1 MLDVHPPHEKMHGI
15 RDFLLHL
22 LTITIGLLIALA
34 LEGCAERWHHRQ
46 LRNEAEANLHQ
57 EIRDNA
63 KEIASAHIAN
73 ASEQAN
79 LKKVLEFLEARK
91 ENRDY
96 DIHEIQMGFTIG
108 DLKDSSWKTASA
120 TGALSYMEYDHVQ
133 RYAAAYRL
141 QDKYS
146 ALQDQTI
153 NEYLQLQSYIIY
165 GFDPKKLTASDAESA
180 ELDAR
185 RTLTHLVAMDQVGE
199 AVNKEYDNVLAE
211 K

>member
-1 MLDVHPPHEKMHGI
+1 MHGV
-15 RDFLLHL
+15 RDFFLHL
-22 LTITIGLLIALA
+22 FTITIGLLIALT
-34 LEGCAERWHHRQ
+34 LEGCAERWHQRE
-46 LRNEAEANLHQ
+46 LRKEADANLRQ

-63 KEIASAHIAN
+63 SEIESAHATN

-79 LKKVLEFLEARK
+79 MQKILQFLEARK
-91 ENRDY
+91 ANKEY
-96 DIHEIQMGFTIG
+96 DVHEIRLDFAIG

-133 RYAAAYRL
+133 RYAAVYRL

-146 ALQDQTI
+146 ALQDETI
-153 NEYLQLQSYIIY
+153 GEFLQLQSYVVY
-165 GFDPKKLTASDAESA
+165 GFDPAKLTPAEAASA

-185 RTLTHLVAMDQVGE
+185 RALVHLVAMDQIGT
-199 AVNKEYDNVLAE
+199 AVRKEYDLVLKE

>member
-1 MLDVHPPHEKMHGI
+1 MLDVHPPHAKIHGF

-22 LTITIGLLIALA
+22 FTITVGLLIALA
-34 LEGCAERWHHRQ
+34 LEGCAERWHHRE
-46 LRNEAEANLHQ
+46 LRKEADANLRQ

-96 DIHEIQMGFTIG
+96 DIHEITLGFTIG

-185 RTLTHLVAMDQVGE
+185 RTLTHLV
-199 AVNKEYDNVLAE
+199 
-211 K
+211 